1 MKPLP
6 LKPVGRVLSVH
17 AVYWCVVL
25 ALAVN
30 FIRLAWLH
38 VEANGLTRRVTPY
51 TVTLVEQSSG
61 ILYTTAVR
69 SDGARL
75 LGWDRHGAG
84 IKTPESKRLL
94 KIEVDDAKKIR
105 SSIQDRA
112 RVNPIAY
119 YHDPRNSCLDWLVS
133 AGSARPQKLMAKR
146 LLNGYRAAQVRDE
159 RSGSITSRALD
170 YGCAVIGDEMPLG
183 GGRVSIKTLVE
194 LRGAEPADSLFYVP
208 AGYLEAPPSRYA
220 STVNDAARDDY
231 YSKHRP
237 D

>member
-1 MKPLP
+1 M
-6 LKPVGRVLSVH
+6 SVH
-17 AVYWCVVL
+17 AVYWCVIL

-38 VEANGLTRRVTPY
+38 LEANGLTRRVTPY
-51 TVTLVEQSSG
+51 TVTLLEQSSG

-84 IKTPESKRLL
+84 VKTPESKRLL
-94 KIEVDDAKKIR
+94 EFPNGLKIDVDDTRRTR

-112 RVNPIAY
+112 RVNPIVY
-119 YHDPRNSCLDWLVS
+119 YHDPRKSCLDWLVP
-133 AGSARPQKLMAKR
+133 AAARPQKLLEKR
-146 LLNGYRAAQVRDE
+146 ALGGYLSARVLDE
-159 RSGSITSRALD
+159 RSGWITWRALD
-170 YGCAVIGDEMPLG
+170 YGCAVIGEEMPLG
-183 GGRVSIKTLVE
+183 GGRISIKTLVE
-194 LRGAEPADSLFYVP
+194 LRGAEPADPLFYVP
-208 AGYLEAPPSRYA
+208 PGYLEIPPSRYA

>member
-1 MKPLP
+1 
-6 LKPVGRVLSVH
+6 
-17 AVYWCVVL
+17 
-25 ALAVN
+25 
-30 FIRLAWLH
+30 
-38 VEANGLTRRVTPY
+38 
-51 TVTLVEQSSG
+51 
-61 ILYTTAVR
+61 
-69 SDGARL
+69 
-75 LGWDRHGAG
+75 
-84 IKTPESKRLL
+84 
-94 KIEVDDAKKIR
+94 
-105 SSIQDRA
+105 
-112 RVNPIAY
+112 
-119 YHDPRNSCLDWLVS
+119 
-133 AGSARPQKLMAKR
+133 MAKR